1 MEVVLVKKVLLA
13 LALLG
18 VFMTGT
24 AFASGHVDPAPFK
37 PIVVVSSDVPT
48 PTGDGGVVSM
58 DLQPAVQGDVPQ
70 QGIMELMGSG
80 ETAHILSAVKLELVY
95 NNAAG
100 EVVIDLTAVIAK
112 VKAATGAEPSVVWI
126 TNKKTGKVVEFPI
139 SGGKITVKPVGDY
152 FTAAALTFGNKTT
165 ASSGSGGGGGCNA
178 GFAPAMLLLALPL
191 ALFIRK

>member
-18 VFMTGT
+18 VFMAGA

-37 PIVVVSSDVPT
+37 PIAVDSGDVPL

-58 DLQPAVQGDVPQ
+58 DLTPAVQGDVPQ
-70 QGIMELMGSG
+70 QGIMELMGGG

-95 NNAAG
+95 NNADG
-100 EVVIDLTAVIAK
+100 EAIIDLTAVIAK
-112 VKAATGAEPSVVWI
+112 VKAATGTEPSVVWI
-126 TNKKTGKVVEFPI
+126 TNKKTGKVTEFPI

-152 FTAAALTFGNKTT
+152 FTESVLTFGNKTT

>member
-80 ETAHILSAVKLELVY
+80 ETAHILSAVKLELTY
-95 NNAAG
+95 TNGAG
-100 EVVIDLTAVIAK
+100 EAVIDLTAVIAK
-112 VKAATGAEPSVVWI
+112 VKAATGQEPTVVWLLNKN
-126 TNKKTGKVVEFPI
+126 TNKVEEFAI
-139 SGGKITVKPVGDY
+139 SGGKITVKPVNAY
-152 FTAAALTFGNKTT
+152 FTASTLTLGYKTV
-165 ASSGSGGGGGCNA
+165 AGSSSSGGGCNA
-178 GFAPAMLLLALPL
+178 GFAPAMLLLTLPL